1 MQIKADVIKATI
13 AKPGSKL
20 RLVARAGVGVDNVD
34 LAAATAAG
42 IMVRTIHL
50 TLLLSSE
57 AFSLSNVPAHTTSH
71 ILLYEKR

>member
-1 MQIKADVIKATI
+1 MLFICAQIKADVIKATV

-42 IMVRTIHL
+42 VMVSGQLLAIM
-50 TLLLSSE
+50 SC
-57 AFSLSNVPAHTTSH
+57 
-71 ILLYEKR
+71 